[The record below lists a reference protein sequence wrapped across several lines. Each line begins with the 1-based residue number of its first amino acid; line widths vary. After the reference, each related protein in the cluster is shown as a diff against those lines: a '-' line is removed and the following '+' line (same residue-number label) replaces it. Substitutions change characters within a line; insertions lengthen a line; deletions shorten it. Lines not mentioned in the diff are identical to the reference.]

1 MGAMANARG
10 FAADNRIRVFVS
22 HARADTGFADQ
33 IGAFLHNAGFQPL
46 LDRYETG
53 GDGWEDRLGRLIEDA
68 DALVLVLTEASAN
81 SEMCVWEVEEAQRLN
96 KRVVLVLP
104 EPLRGVARQLAGL
117 NTIYFYSDPTIAN
130 SGFYDGQRRL
140 ESALRNTERVR
151 MPAAPPRP
159 SPQDTARAE
168 AREARRAEAM
178 ARKEERKVRKA
189 EQREL
194 ERQIRRV
201 AAPRF
206 PTARVL
212 FLGIVG
218 AAVVGVIMKPELL
231 TDARSA
237 WASMS
242 TAAAELTEEE
252 APYSPMDVSV
262 EDYSPERPLYA
273 GRNGANVRD
282 YPLTTGELI
291 FDAPARTPM
300 RVTGRRMV
308 QGQWWF
314 RVQLEDGRVGF
325 VREDVATF
333 TAPPAAQVV
342 AGVTDIA
349 PAVAV
354 ESGRAGAKV
363 RTAPR
368 RNATVIVRVPAA
380 TAMQATGKIREGEHW
395 WLRVTLADG
404 RTGYVREDTVTA
416 ESRAAAAI

>member
-1 MGAMANARG
+1 MGVMANARG

-46 LDRYETG
+46 LDRYESG
-53 GDGWEDRLGRLIEDA
+53 GAGWEERLERLIEDA
-68 DALVLVLTEASAN
+68 DALVLVLTSDSAN
-81 SEMCVWEVEEAQRLN
+81 SDLCVWEVEAAQRLG

-104 EPLRGVARQLAGL
+104 APLHGAARELAGL
-117 NTIYFYSDPTIAN
+117 NTVYFYSDPSVAN

-140 ESALRNTERVR
+140 EAALRGAERLR
-151 MPAAPPRP
+151 TAAAPAR
-159 SPQDTARAE
+159 SSSQDE
-168 AREARRAEAM
+168 AREARRVEAQ
-178 ARKEERKVRKA
+178 ARKEERKLRKA

-194 ERQIRRV
+194 EKQIRR
-201 AAPRF
+201 ATAPRF
-206 PTARVL
+206 PLLRVV
-212 FLGIVG
+212 FLGVVA

-231 TDARSA
+231 TQAR
-237 WASMS
+237 ASWTNLTS
-242 TAAAELTEEE
+242 VAEAITAEDP
-252 APYSPMDVSV
+252 PYSPMDVSV
-262 EDYSPERPLYA
+262 QEYAPERPLYA

-291 FDAPARTPM
+291 LEAPPRTPM

-314 RVQLEDGRVGF
+314 RVTLNDGRVGF
-325 VREDVATF
+325 VREDVVTF
-333 TAPPAAQVV
+333 SAPPVAQVV

-349 PAVAV
+349 PAIAV
-354 ESGRAGAKV
+354 NAGRAGAKV

-368 RNATVIVRVPAA
+368 RNARVIVRVAA
-380 TAMQATGKIREGEHW
+380 AAQMEATGKIREGQHW

-404 RTGYVREDTVTA
+404 RSGYVRDDVVA
-416 ESRAAAAI
+416 PESRTALSL

>member
-46 LDRYETG
+46 LDRYESG
-53 GDGWEDRLGRLIEDA
+53 GDGWENRIGRLIEDA

-81 SEMCVWEVEEAQRLN
+81 SDMCAWEVEEAQRLN

-104 EPLRGVARQLAGL
+104 EPLRGVARALAGL
-117 NTIYFYSDPTIAN
+117 NTIYFYSDPAIAN

-140 ESALRNTERVR
+140 ETALRGAERVR
-151 MPAAPPRP
+151 APAAPPRP
-159 SPQDTARAE
+159 SPQDEARA
-168 AREARRAEAM
+168 ARRLEAQ
-178 ARKEERKVRKA
+178 AHKEERKVRRA
-189 EQREL
+189 EQKEL

-201 AAPRF
+201 AGPRF
-206 PTARVL
+206 PTVRVA
-212 FLGIVG
+212 FLGLVA
-218 AAVVGVIMKPELL
+218 AAVVAVIAKPDLL
-231 TDARSA
+231 TEARSA
-237 WASMS
+237 WANMT
-242 TAAAELTEEE
+242 TAAAALTEED

-262 EDYSPERPLYA
+262 EDYTPERPLYA

-291 FDAPARTPM
+291 FEAPARTPM

-314 RVQLEDGRVGF
+314 RVELEDGRVGF

-333 TAPPAAQVV
+333 SAPPQAQAV

-349 PAVAV
+349 PAVAI
-354 ESGRAGAKV
+354 EAGRAGAKV

-368 RNATVIVRVPAA
+368 RNATVIVRMAA
-380 TAMQATGKIREGEHW
+380 AAAMQATGKVREGEHW

-404 RTGYVREDTVTA
+404 RTGYVREDTLTA
-416 ESRAAAAI
+416 ESRSALSI

>member
-46 LDRYETG
+46 LDRYETD
-53 GDGWEDRLGRLIEDA
+53 GDGWENRIGGLIEDA

-81 SEMCVWEVEEAQRLN
+81 SDMCAWEVEEAQRLN

-104 EPLRGVARQLAGL
+104 EPLRGVARALAGL

-140 ESALRNTERVR
+140 EAALRGAGSERVR
-151 MPAAPPRP
+151 APAAPPRP
-159 SPQDTARAE
+159 SPHDEARA
-168 AREARRAEAM
+168 ARRMEAQ

-201 AAPRF
+201 AGPRF
-206 PTARVL
+206 PTARVA
-212 FLGIVG
+212 FLGLVG
-218 AAVVGVIMKPELL
+218 AGVVAVVLNPALL

-237 WASMS
+237 WAKMS

-252 APYSPMDVSV
+252 APYSPLDVSV
-262 EDYSPERPLYA
+262 EEYNPERPLYA

-291 FDAPARTPM
+291 LEAPARTPM

-314 RVQLEDGRVGF
+314 RVELEDGRIGF

-333 TAPPAAQVV
+333 SAPPQAQVV
-342 AGVTDIA
+342 AGVTEIA
-349 PAVAV
+349 PTV
-354 ESGRAGAKV
+354 EIEAGRAGAKV

-368 RNATVIVRVPAA
+368 RNATVIVRVAAA
-380 TAMQATGKIREGEHW
+380 TEMQATGKIREGEHW

-416 ESRAAAAI
+416 ESRTAALAT

>member
-10 FAADNRIRVFVS
+10 YAADNRIRVFVS

-46 LDRYETG
+46 LDRYESG
-53 GDGWEDRLGRLIEDA
+53 GDGWEDRIGRLIEDS
-68 DALVLVLTEASAN
+68 DALVMVLTEASAN
-81 SEMCVWEVEEAQRLN
+81 ADLCVWEVEEAQRLN

-104 EPLRGVARQLAGL
+104 EPLRGVARALAGL

-140 ESALRNTERVR
+140 EAALRGAERMR
-151 MPAAPPRP
+151 APAAPPRP
-159 SPQDTARAE
+159 SPQDEARA
-168 AREARRAEAM
+168 ARRIEAQ
-178 ARKEERKVRKA
+178 ARKEERKLRKA

-201 AAPRF
+201 TAPRF

-212 FLGIVG
+212 FLGVVA

-237 WASMS
+237 WASMT
-242 TAAAELTEEE
+242 TAVAEVTEPE
-252 APYSPMDVSV
+252 APYSPMEVSV
-262 EDYSPERPLYA
+262 EEYNPERPLYA

-314 RVQLEDGRVGF
+314 RVELEDGRVGF

-333 TAPPAAQVV
+333 SAPPQAQVV

-354 ESGRAGAKV
+354 EAGRAGAKV

-368 RNATVIVRVPAA
+368 RNAAVIVRVAAA
-380 TAMQATGKIREGEHW
+380 TAMQATGKVREGQHW

-416 ESRAAAAI
+416 ESRTALSI